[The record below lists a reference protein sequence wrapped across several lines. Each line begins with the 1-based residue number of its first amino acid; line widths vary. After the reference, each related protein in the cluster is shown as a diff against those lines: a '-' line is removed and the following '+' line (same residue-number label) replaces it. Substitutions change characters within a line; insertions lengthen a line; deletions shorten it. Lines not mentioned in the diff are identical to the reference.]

1 MDRQQ
6 EGGNTLMNRREI
18 LFGGAALA
26 ATKLTDAQL
35 DGVTAGYQ
43 TSPGAPF
50 SQQPVKGIPNVVKG
64 KGGAVV
70 VNPKGGAVVV
80 KGKK

>member
-1 MDRQQ
+1 
-6 EGGNTLMNRREI
+6 MNRREV

-35 DGVTAGYQ
+35 DSLTAGYQ

-64 KGGAVV
+64 KGASCKCGPGA
-70 VNPKGGAVVV
+70 VV